1 MTLDSLRGAPPPCT
15 PEPLLDAITTFLQHH
30 YLPADMVREAL
41 QAEITAA
48 GPEALATLRD
58 RLSTSGSEWGYFPA
72 DPLARQLHRLLAAR
86 LLPHLLRLEG
96 AEHLRGLDTARMVI
110 VSNHLSYSDANIVE
124 VLLHRAHADAIA
136 ERLTVVAGPKVYS
149 NITRRFSSL
158 CFGTIKT
165 PQSSGVS
172 SGEAVMNAREVATA
186 ARRTIVVAQER
197 LRAGD
202 ALLVFAE
209 GTRSRTGGM
218 QTLLTGVTRYFE
230 EPGTIVLPV
239 GIAGSES
246 LFPIGEQRLTPSDI
260 VMAIGQPIDADT
272 LRASAQGDRRV
283 MMDEIGR
290 AIAAVLPPAY
300 RGEYAS

>member
-1 MTLDSLRGAPPPCT
+1 MTPDSLLAAPLPCT
-15 PEPLLDAITTFLQHH
+15 PEPLLDAITTFLKHH
-30 YLPADMVREAL
+30 HLPADTVREAL
-41 QAEITAA
+41 RAEITAA
-48 GPEALATLRD
+48 GPQALATLRD
-58 RLSTSGSEWGYFPA
+58 RLASAGSEWGYFPA
-72 DPLARQLHRLLAAR
+72 DPVARQVHRLLAAR
-86 LLPHLLRLEG
+86 LLPHLMRLEG
-96 AEHLRGLDTARMVI
+96 AERLRGLDTARMVI

-124 VLLHRAHADAIA
+124 VLLHRANADAIA

-172 SGEAVMNAREVATA
+172 SGEAVMNAREVASA

-218 QTLLTGVTRYFE
+218 QTLLAGVTRYFE

-246 LFPIGEQRLTPSDI
+246 LFPIGEQRLTPSEI
-260 VMAIGQPIDADT
+260 VMAIGRPINADE
-272 LRASAQGDRRV
+272 LRAASGGDRRV

-290 AIAAVLPPAY
+290 AIAAVLPQDY
-300 RGEYAS
+300 RGEYAT